1 MLKPAKKEGVKVSF
15 VNPMSCLINYIMPNR
30 NGATNNFT
38 CEVDITEAEEY
49 IAAKKAEGLKGFG
62 LLHVS
67 LAAYTRMI
75 SQRPGINRYIR
86 GQKVYSRN
94 DIQYSLVVKKE
105 LKLDA
110 PETCVKLITAPE
122 STIYDIYNDLNQLVD
137 ENRKESTS
145 NSMDKAAKAL
155 SFIPGVFLKFTVW
168 LLKLLDYFG
177 MLPRFLTILSPF
189 HASMFITSMQSLG
202 IPPIYHHL
210 YDFGNCPVFIS
221 IGLPYTRYETQA
233 DGSVLR
239 KRYMEMK
246 VVCDERICD
255 GHYYASALKLLRRY
269 LEHPSCLDTP
279 PDKVVEDTRISR
291 KKSKTI

>member
-1 MLKPAKKEGVKVSF
+1 MLKPAKKEGQKISF

-38 CEVDITEAEEY
+38 CELDITETEEY
-49 IAAKKAEGLKGFG
+49 ISGKKAEGLKGFG
-62 LLHVS
+62 LLHVT

-86 GQKVYSRN
+86 GQKVYARN

-110 PETCVKLITAPE
+110 PETCINLITSPNA
-122 STIYDIYNDLNQLVD
+122 TAMDIYDDINQLIE
-137 ENRKESTS
+137 ENRKVSTS
-145 NSMDKAAKAL
+145 NSMDKVCKVLA
-155 SFIPGVFLKFTVW
+155 FIPGVLLKFTVW
-168 LLKLLDYFG
+168 NLKLWDYFG
-177 MLPRFLTILSPF
+177 LLPRFLTILSPF

-221 IGLPYTRYETQA
+221 IGMPYTKYETQA
-233 DGSVLR
+233 DGSVIR
-239 KRYMEMK
+239 KRYMDMK

-269 LEHPSCLDTP
+269 IEHPDCLDMP
-279 PDKVVEDTRISR
+279 PKEVVVDPRLPQ
-291 KKSKTI
+291 KKNKTK